1 MRPVSAGHLGHDVE
15 LGAVECAV
23 DKLETARG
31 YIERDL
37 EQGRQDMRDVLDR
50 LARLETKVSDLPSK
64 IWIGSAVAGA
74 MAVLSGLV
82 ALLAKVVSH

>member
-1 MRPVSAGHLGHDVE
+1 
-15 LGAVECAV
+15 
-23 DKLETARG
+23 
-31 YIERDL
+31 
-37 EQGRQDMRDVLDR
+37 MRDVLDR